1 MRQRRLVNLMRYD
14 LNVYDTNGL
23 MTSLPPS
30 GEVVGVNEVTRMSVA
45 DFDNVGHLPV
55 ALIESQLDR
64 IPDPVDGVAYV
75 VPMRVLIAMNEG
87 GYDISDIYSPNMLV
101 KDDSGRIIGCRRLMQ
116 IPAVR
121 RE

>member
-45 DFDNVGHLPV
+45 DFDNVGYLPV

-75 VPMRVLIAMNEG
+75 VPMRVLIAMNER
-87 GYDISDIYSPNMLV
+87 GYDTSDIYSPNMLV